1 MSFFLIGISI
11 GIIREPVREFPS
23 TDNLKILKTEATKNI
38 DSVEPAIELIDSFLK
53 TGTEDFYKRETHNS
67 ESDDE
72 PCCSKHIQR
81 KREWQHEREILL
93 ARCKATENSQ
103 QVLRN
108 VRGILEQLRKRYF
121 SRAYI
126 IFLKL
131 ITFIISSNIIIT
143 IGKSGVKARRNEA
156 Q

>member
-1 MSFFLIGISI
+1 MSLPQIARPLPAI
-11 GIIREPVREFPS
+11 PEFPS
-23 TDNLKILKTEATKNI
+23 TENFKVFDAPKQQIDDLQPMIDTIGLLIGKENFCESEKPNI
-38 DSVEPAIELIDSFLK
+38 D
-53 TGTEDFYKRETHNS
+53 NW

-108 VRGILEQLRKRYF
+108 VRGILEQLRKRYK
-121 SRAYI
+121 SI
-126 IFLKL
+126 NNDLK
-131 ITFIISSNIIIT
+131 
-143 IGKSGVKARRNEA
+143 
-156 Q
+156 

>member
-1 MSFFLIGISI
+1 MPKK
-11 GIIREPVREFPS
+11 EV
-23 TDNLKILKTEATKNI
+23 KKNI
-38 DSVEPAIELIDSFLK
+38 DSVEPATEQINSAIEQTNSFLK
-53 TGTEDFYKRETHNS
+53 TGTEDFNKREKPETHNS

-121 SRAYI
+121 FQSLHYI
-126 IFLKL
+126 SETNYVYNKFEHNHNYWQER
-131 ITFIISSNIIIT
+131 S
-143 IGKSGVKARRNEA
+143 
-156 Q
+156 

>member
-1 MSFFLIGISI
+1 M
-11 GIIREPVREFPS
+11 P
-23 TDNLKILKTEATKNI
+23 KIEAQKNI
-38 DSVEPAIELIDSFLK
+38 NSIEPAIEEIDYFLK
-53 TGTEDFYKRETHNS
+53 TGTEDFKIPETHNS

-121 SRAYI
+121 LRAYI
-126 IFLKL
+126 KFLKL
-131 ITFIISSNIIIT
+131 YRFVTSYIIILT
-143 IGKSGVKARRNEA
+143 IGKSGIKAGRNEA
-156 Q
+156 

>member
-1 MSFFLIGISI
+1 M
-11 GIIREPVREFPS
+11 P
-23 TDNLKILKTEATKNI
+23 KTEAVKNKEAI
-38 DSVEPAIELIDSFLK
+38 EPAIKEIDSFLK
-53 TGTEDFYKRETHNS
+53 KIGTEDFCKSERPEINNS

-121 SRAYI
+121 LINLDYVNET
-126 IFLKL
+126 LCGYNKL
-131 ITFIISSNIIIT
+131 QYNNNDWQE
-143 IGKSGVKARRNEA
+143 RN
-156 Q
+156 